1 MKYWIQA
8 ARPRT
13 LILGM
18 CGPSFV
24 ALYGTQFPDFNW
36 TSWALFTFTL
46 VALQIVSNFANDLG
60 DGLKGSDNNRDGEER
75 MLSSGK
81 LTVAQ
86 FKTAIIGS
94 CVLAFGTGIL
104 SLLASDLDWLGR
116 GVLFAIGLLAIAAAL
131 TYTLGK
137 KAYGYQGLGDVSVM
151 LFFGFCAVAIPLY
164 LCTAHWDSVFVLPS
178 VAIGFLSVAV
188 LNLNNIRDM
197 DEDKINNKK
206 TLAVKLGPKGA
217 RFYHFLLLMIPLPV
231 ALAFL
236 AKFDSPYIVAI
247 FLVNNIQVI
256 LAFSVLK
263 TLEVKKLDAMMKF
276 HALGALIFSVTLGI
290 CSGVFS

>member
-1 MKYWIQA
+1 MKHWIQA

-13 LILGM
+13 LILGL

-24 ALYGTQFPDFNW
+24 ALYGTQFAHFNW
-36 TSWALFTFTL
+36 ASWGLFTFTL
-46 VALQIVSNFANDLG
+46 LALQIVSNFANDLG
-60 DGLKGSDNNRDGEER
+60 DGLKGSDKNRQGEER

-81 LTVAQ
+81 LSVAQ
-86 FKTAIIGS
+86 FKIAIIS
-94 CVLAFGTGIL
+94 TCILAFSTGVG
-104 SLLASDLDWLGR
+104 SLFLSDLDWQGR
-116 GVLFAIGLLAIAAAL
+116 IILFGIGILAIAAAL

-164 LCTAHWDSVFVLPS
+164 LCTGQWDSNFTLPS
-178 VAIGFLSVAV
+178 VAIGLLSVAV

-197 DEDKINNKK
+197 DEDKANNKN

-217 RFYHFLLLMIPLPV
+217 RFYHFALLMIPLPL
-231 ALAFL
+231 ALSFM
-236 AKFDSPYIVAI
+236 AKFHSPYNMSI
-247 FLVNNIQVI
+247 FFVNGILVV

-263 TLEVKKLDAMMKF
+263 SFEVKKLDAMMKF
-276 HALGALIFSVTLGI
+276 HAIGALIFSLTFGV
-290 CSGVFS
+290 CCGVFS